1 MEDKKISVY
10 ILTYNNE
17 DTIEKCIKSALWAD
31 EIVIL
36 DHFSSDRTIEICRRY
51 TDRIFQKE
59 WTNYRDEYNYAIE
72 LTTNKWVMFLDSD
85 EEVTPELADE
95 IRRELAR
102 EEEWA
107 GYLVP
112 RMTHYLGRWIKH
124 GGWYPDYKLRI
135 FDKTRGRWEGK
146 AFDPRVRV
154 EGAVKKLRNPCLHY
168 SFRNLDHH
176 LSKMAVYT
184 ELFAEEAIKR
194 GKKFGIWDLL
204 LRPPLRFLRNY
215 LLRGGFL
222 DGIPG
227 LVAASMASY
236 YVFLK
241 YAKIWEKTNIDT
253 MANK

>member
-1 MEDKKISVY
+1 MGDRKISVY

-17 DTIEKCIKSALWAD
+17 DTIEKCIRSVLWAD

-36 DHFSSDRTIEICRRY
+36 DHFSSDRTVEICRCY
-51 TDRIFQKE
+51 TNRIFQKE
-59 WTNYRDEYNYAIE
+59 WTNYRDEYNYAID

-95 IRRELAR
+95 IREELSQGGR
-102 EEEWA
+102 WA

-112 RMTHYLGRWIKH
+112 RMTYYLGRWIRH

-176 LSKMAVYT
+176 LSKMAKYT

-194 GKKFGIWDLL
+194 GRKFRIWDLL
-204 LRPPLRFLRNY
+204 LRPPSRFLRNY
-215 LLRGGFL
+215 LLKGGFL

-241 YAKIWEKTNIDT
+241 YAKMWEKTNVDT
-253 MANK
+253 VADK